1 MVNSTNVTEKKKSVE
16 YDSEENFIETYE
28 IKKEKLEELLQL
40 FPETALK
47 LQDYA
52 VSQVEHLNYVRT

>member
-1 MVNSTNVTEKKKSVE
+1 MENSINVTEKKKSVE

-52 VSQVEHLNYVRT
+52 VS